1 MAQTYGITDESQMID
16 LQGVQAACTKICE
29 AAHDFTTSAQKVD
42 DAKGYCGKGALEV
55 EGKTME
61 DSFDQVRDAL
71 GQVEKSIIDFAN
83 SIQSTANSIWSQQ
96 YNELQE
102 YRAQVANSQNQQ

>member
-1 MAQTYGITDESQMID
+1 MAQTYGIKSESDMID
-16 LQGVQAACTKICE
+16 LQGVQAACSEIID
-29 AAHDFTTSAQKVD
+29 AAREFTTAAGKVD
-42 DAKGYCGKGALEV
+42 DAKKDCGKGALEV

-61 DSFDQVRDAL
+61 DSFDQVSGAL

-83 SIQSTANSIWSQQ
+83 SIQSTANAIWSQQ

-102 YRAQVANSQNQQ
+102 YRAQQANSQNQ

>member
-1 MAQTYGITDESQMID
+1 MAMTYGITDESQMID
-16 LQGVQAACTKICE
+16 LQGVQAACAKICE
-29 AAHDFTTSAQKVD
+29 AARDFTTSAKKVD
-42 DAKGYCGKGALEV
+42 DAKSYCGKGALEV

-71 GQVEKSIIDFAN
+71 GQVEKSIVDFAN
-83 SIQSTANSIWSQQ
+83 SIQSTANAIWSQQ

-102 YRAQVANSQNQQ
+102 YRAQAANSQNQ